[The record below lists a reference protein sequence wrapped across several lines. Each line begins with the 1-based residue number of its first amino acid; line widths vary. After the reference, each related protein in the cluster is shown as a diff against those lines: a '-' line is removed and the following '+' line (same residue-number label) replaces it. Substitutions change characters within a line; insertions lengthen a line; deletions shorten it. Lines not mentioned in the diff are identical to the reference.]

1 MIILLNADVLAADL
15 VNVPPINLVVTSPP
29 YNVGIDY
36 DSHTDT
42 MTYPEYLAWCHKWL
56 KLMYTHMAEDGRI
69 CINIPFTIN
78 PTHTNK
84 KTEGN
89 SDNHIHYPV
98 VADYTRICESLGF
111 KYWRT
116 VMWDKPISMK
126 TCWGSW
132 RSASAPF
139 MRDPCEAI
147 LIFYKN
153 QWKRKNTG
161 TSTISGPEFMSWTKS
176 IWKMQPETKS
186 KHPAAFPL
194 ELPNRCI
201 KLFSYQEDTVMDCFM
216 GSGTAGESAVRLGR
230 NFIGIEKSEAYFN
243 MAKERIEAG
252 ELQASLIRQVMPTL
266 PIDHKTDSEEMW

>member
-1 MIILLNADVLAADL
+1 LIDASRSAILDAMIILLNADVLAADL

-111 KYWRT
+111 
-116 VMWDKPISMK
+116 
-126 TCWGSW
+126 
-132 RSASAPF
+132 
-139 MRDPCEAI
+139 
-147 LIFYKN
+147 
-153 QWKRKNTG
+153 
-161 TSTISGPEFMSWTKS
+161 
-176 IWKMQPETKS
+176 
-186 KHPAAFPL
+186 
-194 ELPNRCI
+194 
-201 KLFSYQEDTVMDCFM
+201 
-216 GSGTAGESAVRLGR
+216 
-230 NFIGIEKSEAYFN
+230 
-243 MAKERIEAG
+243 
-252 ELQASLIRQVMPTL
+252 
-266 PIDHKTDSEEMW
+266 

>member
-1 MIILLNADVLAADL
+1 
-15 VNVPPINLVVTSPP
+15 
-29 YNVGIDY
+29 
-36 DSHTDT
+36 
-42 MTYPEYLAWCHKWL
+42 
-56 KLMYTHMAEDGRI
+56 
-69 CINIPFTIN
+69 
-78 PTHTNK
+78 
-84 KTEGN
+84 
-89 SDNHIHYPV
+89 
-98 VADYTRICESLGF
+98 
-111 KYWRT
+111 
-116 VMWDKPISMK
+116 
-126 TCWGSW
+126 
-132 RSASAPF
+132 

-186 KHPAAFPL
+186 KHPTAFPL